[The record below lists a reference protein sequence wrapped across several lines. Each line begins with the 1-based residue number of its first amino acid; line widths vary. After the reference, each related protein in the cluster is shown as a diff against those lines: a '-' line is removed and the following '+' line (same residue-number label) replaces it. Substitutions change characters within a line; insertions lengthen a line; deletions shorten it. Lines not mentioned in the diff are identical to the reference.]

1 MIIQRILKYI
11 KSDKIKYLEK
21 GKDEEITGLISQK
34 LIKNLVLKLM
44 SIDYGIKEI
53 INWLKKIKISNSI
66 NLVIIN

>member
-21 GKDEEITGLISQK
+21 GKDRRNYRVDFTKVNKK
-34 LIKNLVLKLM
+34 LGFKAKY

-53 INWLKKIKISNSI
+53 INWLKK
-66 NLVIIN
+66 